1 MIVFFT
7 LLYQRF
13 VIDLVE
19 KHLALNGFIFKYI
32 LRNDSLDPKE
42 HIGTRENVLN
52 VVQGVSRSPRRKP
65 LTQPTNARCRLDF
78 WYFPRS

>member
-1 MIVFFT
+1 MIVFYT
-7 LLYQRF
+7 LLYLRF

-32 LRNDSLDPKE
+32 LRNDSLGPKE

-78 WYFPRS
+78 